1 VSDAETDAWQRARR
15 NRRLELAAAIV
26 AGSGLVVM
34 LIVFYSILS
43 R

>member
-1 VSDAETDAWQRARR
+1 M
-15 NRRLELAAAIV
+15 RRLELVAAIV

-34 LIVFYSILS
+34 LMVFYSILT

>member
-1 VSDAETDAWQRARR
+1 VAHAETTDWQRARR
-15 NRRLELAAAIV
+15 MRRLELVAAIV

-34 LIVFYSILS
+34 LMVFYSILT